1 MPQQPLKLLRASA
14 GSGKT
19 FSLTLQYLTILF
31 SAAHKYKEILAV
43 TFTNKATA
51 EMKARILS
59 ALQAIAKG
67 EASAFQPLLLQA
79 YTELNADLL
88 QAKAR
93 TIYSNILHDYGRF
106 SVSTIDGFVQKV
118 IRSFAFEL
126 NLDSGYKLEMNQDKV
141 KEELVRSMNLQ
152 MESDPELLEWVT
164 ALAIERI
171 SDGKDWNYQRALKD
185 LANEIFKE
193 RYYPFQEAMLQ
204 MGDER
209 SNEFNALKQTVQQG
223 IRDFDDN
230 MVNQAKDL
238 QYLFELADV
247 APEDL
252 AGKSRNPL
260 LKLPK
265 IIQKDYSGI
274 PALINMVDDFS
285 TWPHGS
291 LKDTSAVSQLYADV
305 NPGLKKLV
313 LDYLAGAEQYATFL
327 AIHKN
332 ASYLRLMQEM
342 ALQLK
347 NYRAEHK
354 VLLISDAQQ
363 LLTGIT
369 GADAEN
375 PSFIWEKTG
384 SRYRHFL
391 FDEFQDTSSMQW
403 ANFLPLIRNAL
414 AEFEGKHAEHLI
426 VGDVKQSIYR
436 WRSGDW
442 RILHSN
448 VKRDVMLQ
456 HVGEENLEYNRRSSA
471 NIIRFNNFLYGHL
484 PAILQGQLNGILAE
498 TERED
503 LLTYWHEDYHQII
516 DKAYEGNF
524 QQSTADTPAG
534 GKVELQFLAREDEMD
549 NDDVSPVSAVYAVN
563 KIISLLA
570 DSGMAMKDICVLV
583 RVNREAEVMIAALLN
598 KQAELSLA
606 AGKTFQVISGDALKI
621 ASNLA
626 VQLLINIFRT
636 LLIRPEEQA
645 IYRATCARLYNQIL
659 YPEGKDAKPNDGEQS
674 ARFGQVALNA
684 EDWMKIATK
693 PIQLL
698 GAYFPEE
705 FCRDF
710 DLFKQLPMTGLMDRM
725 VRIFGLGEPAQAHH
739 IPFILAL
746 RDQVALF
753 ASGGDHGLEVFL
765 DWWDEEGSKKA
776 LPAADDQDAVQ
787 IMTIHK
793 SKGLEF
799 KAVLIPFLNWKL
811 DVSSGFLKKLLWVD
825 AVPSGFGSFST
836 LPVDY
841 SKKLTTT
848 SFAREYFE
856 EMLLNYMDTL
866 NTLYVATTRAK
877 SYLYIV
883 CPKTNMQEKKADTGK
898 NELQQLLLNL
908 FKQEL
913 DPELRLEDTIVSF
926 GTLEKSAVQAKPT
939 DNQGLL
945 ISRYL
950 VNDDFATKF
959 NYQQHNE
966 ESWFNARQR
975 KGVALHSI
983 LEKLSDPAEL
993 DRLIQLNMQ
1002 DGMIRRGEGD
1012 EVRQAVTDVL
1022 DQPEISSWFKGAEKI
1037 ISERDMILEDGTVKR
1052 PDKLFV
1058 LKDYA
1063 VLLDFKFGAE
1073 QARYLE
1079 DIAQYR
1085 NNLLKMQEFTKVE
1098 AYIWYA
1104 ESKKL
1109 LKVS

>member
-1 MPQQPLKLLRASA
+1 
-14 GSGKT
+14 
-19 FSLTLQYLTILF
+19 
-31 SAAHKYKEILAV
+31 
-43 TFTNKATA
+43 
-51 EMKARILS
+51 MKARILS

-67 EASAFQPLLLQA
+67 EASAFQPLLLNA
-79 YTELNADLL
+79 YPELNADLL
-88 QAKAR
+88 EAKAR
-93 TIYSNILHDYGRF
+93 VIYSNILHDYGRF

-141 KEELVRSMNLQ
+141 KEELVRSMNQQ

-209 SNEFNALKQTVQQG
+209 GNEFNTLKQTVQQG
-223 IRDFDDN
+223 IREFEDN

-265 IIQKDYSGI
+265 IILKDFGGI
-274 PALINMVDDFS
+274 PALVNMVDDFAA
-285 TWPHGS
+285 WPHGS
-291 LKDTSAVSQLYADV
+291 LKDTSAVNQLYSDV

-313 LDYLAGAEQYATFL
+313 LDYLAGAEQYATFV

-456 HVGEENLEYNRRSSA
+456 HVAEENLEYNRRSSA

-484 PAILQGQLNGILAE
+484 PAILQSQLNGILAE

-524 QQSTADTPAG
+524 QQSTSDTPKG
-534 GKVELQFLAREDEMD
+534 GKVELQFLAKDDEQD
-549 NDDVSPVSAVYAVN
+549 GDELSPAAAVLTVN
-563 KIISLLA
+563 KMISLLA
-570 DSGMAMKDICVLV
+570 DSGLAMKDICVLV

-598 KQAELSLA
+598 RQAELSVA

-626 VQLLINIFRT
+626 VQLLINVFRT
-636 LLIRPEEQA
+636 LLIRPEEQP
-645 IYRATCARLYNQIL
+645 IFRATCARLYNQIV
-659 YPEGKDAKPNDGEQS
+659 YPEGVDGH
-674 ARFGQVALNA
+674 VALQA

-693 PIQLL
+693 PIQAL

-753 ASGGDHGLEVFL
+753 AAGGDHGLEIFL
-765 DWWDEEGSKKA
+765 NWWDEEGSKKA

-825 AVPSGFGSFST
+825 AGPSGFGTFST

-883 CPKTNMQEKKADTGK
+883 CPKTNMQEKKTDTGK

-908 FKQEL
+908 FKEEL
-913 DPELRLEDTIVSF
+913 DPELVLEDNLMSF
-926 GTLEKSAVQAKPT
+926 GTLDQVVAKPQAH
-939 DNQGLL
+939 DHNGLL

-966 ESWFNARQR
+966 ENWFNARQR

-983 LEKLSDPAEL
+983 LEKLSDRSDL
-993 DRLIQLNMQ
+993 DRLIQLSMQ
-1002 DGMIRRGEGD
+1002 EGMIRRGESD

-1022 DQPEISSWFKGAEKI
+1022 DQPEISSWFKQAEKV

-1058 LKDYA
+1058 LKDHA

-1073 QARYLE
+1073 QNKYLD

-1085 NNLLKMQEFTKVE
+1085 NNLLKMDEFTAVH